1 MPTVCVHLMT
11 QEDLAAVE
19 KLNLWE
25 EAIETNGI
33 SKCHH
38 AEMKDGILS
47 IWKHAADVINDPINT
62 VIYEYQK
69 SLQSSSVE
77 ERQLQTG
84 DFVKVV
90 NGSFVGY
97 YAVITGE
104 SYGDEIEIN
113 YFEKRERHFVL
124 KENDMD
130 SHQSPDLEL
139 VDGV

>member
-25 EAIETNGI
+25 EAIETKGI

-77 ERQLQTG
+77 VEVMVMRLKSTIL
-84 DFVKVV
+84 K
-90 NGSFVGY
+90 S
-97 YAVITGE
+97 VI
-104 SYGDEIEIN
+104 DIL
-113 YFEKRERHFVL
+113 F
-124 KENDMD
+124 
-130 SHQSPDLEL
+130 
-139 VDGV
+139 